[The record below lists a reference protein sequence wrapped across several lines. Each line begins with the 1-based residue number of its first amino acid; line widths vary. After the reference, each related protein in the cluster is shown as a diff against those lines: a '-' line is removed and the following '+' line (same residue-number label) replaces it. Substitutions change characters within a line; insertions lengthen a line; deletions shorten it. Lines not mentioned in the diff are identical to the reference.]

1 MAIKTLI
8 AMMMV
13 SVLPSASNV
22 AAQGA
27 ASSGPAALV
36 EDVKSTTAGVE
47 FMDYIV
53 SGRVIRLKS
62 QDRLVLSYLKS
73 CTHETITGG
82 TVAVG
87 AERSDIQGG
96 QVVRTTVP
104 CEGGRLRLSAQ
115 QANESAATSFR
126 SVDGKVV
133 ELPHLHGQAPLVQL
147 PRALTG
153 KNRVL
158 LIERKDQPGERHEFK
173 IDRATAAGGVYDLA
187 KRKIN
192 LVPGATYDASIGGD
206 KLTFQVDPNAKS
218 GGVPIV
224 SRLVSFR

>member
-8 AMMMV
+8 ATIMI
-13 SVLPSASNV
+13 STLPAASNV
-22 AAQGA
+22 AAQSVR
-27 ASSGPAALV
+27 SSAPAALV
-36 EDVKSTTAGVE
+36 EDVKSATAGVE
-47 FMDYIV
+47 FMDYVV

-73 CTHETITGG
+73 CMHEAITGG

-87 AERSDIQGG
+87 AERSDVQDG

-126 SVDGKVV
+126 SLDSKA
-133 ELPHLHGQAPLVQL
+133 ELPRLYGQAPLVQL
-147 PRALTG
+147 PKALAG

-158 LIERKDQPGERHEFK
+158 LIGRKDQPGERHKFK
-173 IDRATAAGGVYDLA
+173 IDRATAASGVYDLA
-187 KRKIN
+187 KRKVN
-192 LVPGATYDASIGGD
+192 LVPGATYDASIGRD
-206 KLTFQVDPNAKS
+206 KLTFQIDQSAKS
-218 GGVPIV
+218 GEVPIV